1 MSFKNFL
8 LEQIDR
14 KDRVG
19 ALAKR
24 VKRSTSKYSKIKSYE
39 DIYYFLYQNNA
50 VEEEFYALKLAFDEY
65 SEE

>member
-8 LEQIDR
+8 LEQIER
-14 KDRVG
+14 KDKVG

-24 VKRSTSKYSKIKSYE
+24 VKRSTSKYSKIASYE
-39 DIYYFLYQNNA
+39 DVYYFLYQNNA
-50 VEEEFYALKLAFDEY
+50 IEEEFHALKVAFEEY